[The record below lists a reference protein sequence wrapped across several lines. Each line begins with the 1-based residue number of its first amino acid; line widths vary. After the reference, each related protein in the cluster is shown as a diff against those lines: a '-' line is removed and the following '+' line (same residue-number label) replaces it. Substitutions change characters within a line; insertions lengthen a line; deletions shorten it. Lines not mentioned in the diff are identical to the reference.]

1 MSGFRRLWLAGLIS
15 DTGDWLLFVSLPIVV
30 YERTG
35 STLGTAVAFMV
46 ELAPGVLLAP
56 AIGRLADGPD
66 RRLTLVAVSLAQ
78 AGALTPLLA
87 ADGLALLYAVIALQA
102 ALAALFEPTKNA
114 LLPTL
119 VERDRLVRAN
129 ALVGLNQNLGRL
141 VGGSLGGL
149 LLATGG
155 GLTTIVAVDAVSFLL
170 AAGLIAGLPR
180 AAPRPVATAAQA
192 GRPLRHGLI
201 VLFVASVAQGIFV
214 VLFVVFVARELHG
227 DSAEIGL
234 LRGVQAIG
242 AIAGGLVLSL
252 AARRMAPARLSAVG
266 ATALGVLSLAIWNG
280 PGLTTAEP
288 VFVALF
294 IVVGAPGICL
304 MTGLVSELQE
314 ASDDGR
320 RGRAFT
326 VVGVVAAGGQ
336 ALGMLAGG
344 LLGDPL
350 GVVTVLNVQAALYLA
365 AGWYA
370 AQGTSTSL
378 PVLRRA
384 SRSSWARRASSS
396 A

>member
-1 MSGFRRLWLAGLIS
+1 MSAFRRLWLAGLIS

-35 STLGTAVAFMV
+35 STLGTASAFLI

-56 AIGRLADGPD
+56 AIGRLADRPD
-66 RRLTLVAVSLAQ
+66 RRRTLVMVSLAQ
-78 AGALTPLLA
+78 AAALTPLLA
-87 ADGLALLYAVIALQA
+87 AANGLAVLYAVIALQA

-119 VERDRLVRAN
+119 VTRDGLVRAN

-149 LLATGG
+149 LLAVAG

-170 AAGLIAGLPR
+170 AAALIAGLPPGAALP
-180 AAPRPVATAAQA
+180 AAPARR

-201 VLFVASVAQGIFV
+201 VLFLASVAQGIFV

-227 DSAEIGL
+227 DAAEIGL

-242 AIAGGLVLSL
+242 AIGAGLVLSL
-252 AARRMAPARLSAVG
+252 AVRLAPRRLTTIG
-266 ATALGVLSLAIWNG
+266 ALALGLLSLAIWNG
-280 PGLTTAEP
+280 PALTTAQP
-288 VFVALF
+288 AYVALF
-294 IVVGAPGICL
+294 IAVGAPGIWL

-314 ASDDGR
+314 ASDEGR

-326 VVGVVAAGGQ
+326 VVGVVVAAGQ

-350 GVVTVLNVQAALYLA
+350 GVVTVLNVQAILYLA